1 MKLQIATGNSR
12 MEKRW
17 NNVEMELDEFI
28 ERISHT
34 IRTAET
40 MEQYMKMTKAKQD
53 AIKDVGGFVGGR
65 LKGGRRKK
73 DCVEFRIIIQTGGER
88 GIPCGGCAL
97 CHVGDHGV

>member
-1 MKLQIATGNSR
+1 MKLYISTGNSR

-17 NNVEMELDEFI
+17 NGAEMELDEFI

-40 MEQYMKMTKAKQD
+40 VEQYVKMTKAKQD
-53 AIKDVGGFVGGR
+53 AIKDVGGFVMGK

-73 DCVEFRIIIQTGGER
+73 GLNKKI
-88 GIPCGGCAL
+88 
-97 CHVGDHGV
+97 VGSFLVFKFFVFGMEYFL

>member
-1 MKLQIATGNSR
+1 MKIQIATGNSR

-17 NNVEMELDEFI
+17 NNVEMKLDEFI

-40 MEQYMKMTKAKQD
+40 VEQYMKMTKAKQD
-53 AIKDVGGFVGGR
+53 AIKDVGGYVAGR

-73 DCVEFRIIIQTGGER
+73 DSVEYRTMIVEDM
-88 GIPCGGCAL
+88 
-97 CHVGDHGV
+97 DHAVPGVIEQIEML

>member
-1 MKLQIATGNSR
+1 MKIQIATGNSR

-40 MEQYMKMTKAKQD
+40 VEQYMKMAKAKQD
-53 AIKDVGGFVGGR
+53 AIKDVGGYVGGR

-73 DCVEFRIIIQTGGER
+73 DCVEYRTIITLDMDHAAPD
-88 GIPCGGCAL
+88 IPEQVEMFFL
-97 CHVGDHGV
+97 

>member
-1 MKLQIATGNSR
+1 MRIQIATGNSR

-40 MEQYMKMTKAKQD
+40 VEQYMNTVAKAVGVTVRLLDAVRFEKGEGIEKKQENF
-53 AIKDVGGFVGGR
+53 AEEIASLVK
-65 LKGGRRKK
+65 
-73 DCVEFRIIIQTGGER
+73 
-88 GIPCGGCAL
+88 
-97 CHVGDHGV
+97 